1 MHVPCEIYALV
12 CSFAFGACPK
22 KHLFDDLD
30 HVIQIQNAIP
40 AILLRQSIP
49 CLPIFEEWSERYL
62 KGLSAYCELFT
73 PNPYVKHNPYT
84 PTHAITD
91 PTIVWSY
98 IPYYLV
104 DMLKSSVIR
113 KNKTYRGV
121 IYRKV
126 VKFITSK
133 PVSGWNKVLRNM
145 FKEDFWLDVNSYN
158 VTCDADRHIIL
169 KFCRQLQESQFV
181 AP

>member
-1 MHVPCEIYALV
+1 MPHEIYALV

-22 KHLFDDLD
+22 KHLFEDLQ
-30 HVIQIQNAIP
+30 HVIDIQNAIP
-40 AILLRQSIP
+40 PILLRKTIP

-73 PNPYVKHNPYT
+73 PNPYVRDNPYT

-104 DMLKSSVIR
+104 DLLKTSVIR
-113 KNKTYRGV
+113 QNKTYRGV
-121 IYRKV
+121 LYRKV

-133 PVSGWNKVLRNM
+133 PVSGWNNVLTNI
-145 FKEDFWLDVNSYN
+145 FKEDFWYDLKSYN
-158 VTCDADRHIIL
+158 VASDVDRHIIL
-169 KFCRQLQESQFV
+169 KFCRQLQDSRYV
-181 AP
+181 S